1 MIWQAPHNPSFG
13 IGPGQGNPNAP
24 GNGAHAEGKGWY
36 VEGGYRFPGTKWELD
51 LRYDQYNRLDGD
63 RFQIDFDRTTF
74 GVQYFFNPRV
84 RAAFNYEMRNAEA
97 ANFPSGAGPN
107 ANVDGIDDR
116 IGVQIT
122 AIWSQ

>member
-1 MIWQAPHNPSFG
+1 M
-13 IGPGQGNPNAP
+13 
-24 GNGAHAEGKGWY
+24 
-36 VEGGYRFPGTKWELD
+36 
-51 LRYDQYNRLDGD
+51 RYDQYNRLDDD

-84 RAAFNYEMRNAEA
+84 RAAFNYEMRGADA
-97 ANFPSGAGPN
+97 PNFGPGAGPN
-107 ANVDGIDDR
+107 GNVDGIDDR